1 MYFRISVF
9 SINLDN
15 QEDSVMIN
23 KSAIDRGLFTST
35 YYKSYRDQCNKN
47 HSTGEEEIFA
57 KPEQEPGTYARPY
70 NYDKLGEDGFVPKNT
85 YVDSN
90 DILVGKVMP
99 YKLQGTMHQRDTSLQ
114 MKGND
119 EGCVDMNYVGIN
131 GEAYKFCK
139 VRLRKYRKP
148 VVGDKCASRS
158 AQKGTIGMI
167 YHHQDMPFTKNGIT
181 PDIIMNPHAIPSRM
195 TIGQLMECIMGKA
208 SCHLGAYGD
217 ATPFTDCTVEGIADI
232 LEKSGYERYG
242 NEILYNGRTG
252 EQINTEI
259 FIGPTYYQR
268 LKHMVADKC
277 HCLTADHEVLTAD
290 GWKPIAEVS
299 KTDKVATLQGK
310 KLVYDHPTDVM
321 EFPDYKGQMYHIKT
335 QAVELDVT
343 ANHRMY
349 ISMCHPKK
357 HVWSEY
363 QFIEAQNMNGKA
375 VRYKKNAEWTSPA
388 FVFTFPSGEMVQ
400 NMDAWLTFFGI
411 WMAEGNVQGH
421 GLVCIRVSG
430 DRSNE
435 ELYNALMKLCIGSS
449 LCDNLV
455 SINTPY
461 LYEYLTN
468 IDKQTLP
475 EWVWDLSANQCQT
488 LIDAM
493 MVGDCTYRKP
503 REGPQTYYT
512 ENSRLADDFQR
523 LCLHAG
529 WTTIK
534 DTRNGVWKLTAVKN
548 STNPTVNHGPIHVQR
563 KKEKE
568 EYMYDYEGP
577 VYCLQVPSEV
587 FMVRK
592 NGKCVWTGNSRGSN
606 GPIIMLTRQP
616 AEGRA
621 RNGGL
626 RFGEME
632 RDAMV
637 AHGASSFLKER
648 MLDVSDNFRVFVCR
662 KCGILCTSNPEK
674 GIFKCN
680 NCKNSADI
688 TQVRIPYSMK
698 LLMQELMTMGV
709 APRLMV

>member
-1 MYFRISVF
+1 MDFPIVFRQF
-9 SINLDN
+9 FDN

-35 YYKSYRDQCNKN
+35 YFKSYRDQCNKN

-70 NYDKLGEDGFVPKNT
+70 NYEKLGEDGFVPKNT

-99 YKLQGTMHQRDTSLQ
+99 YKVQGAMHQRDTSMQ

-148 VVGDKCASRS
+148 VVGDKVASRS

-167 YHHQDMPFTKNGIT
+167 YHQQDMPFTKNGIT
-181 PDIIMNPHAIPSRM
+181 PDVIMNPHAIPSRM

-277 HCLTADHEVLTAD
+277 HCLTADHEVLTAN
-290 GWKPIAEVS
+290 GWKPIAEVT
-299 KTDKVATLQGK
+299 KDDKVATLQGK

-321 EFPDYKGQMYHIKT
+321 EFPDYKGQMYHVKT
-335 QAVELDVT
+335 QAVDLDVT

-349 ISMCHPKK
+349 ISVCHPKK

-363 QFIEAQNMNGKA
+363 QFVEAKDMIGKA
-375 VRYKKNAEWTSPA
+375 VRYKKNADWTAPA
-388 FVFTFPSGEMVQ
+388 FHFAFSTGKLVTDM
-400 NMDAWLTFFGI
+400 NAWLTFYAMYI
-411 WMAEGNVQGH
+411 AEG
-421 GLVCIRVSG
+421 GLVEHGMCSIRTRSQSG
-430 DRSNE
+430 VDALCSALHTLGFTYTTNE
-435 ELYNALMKLCIGSS
+435 NNVFIINDDVFAYFMDTNKHYLPDWIWQLSQAQCRVFIEALL
-449 LCDNLV
+449 L
-455 SINTPY
+455 
-461 LYEYLTN
+461 
-468 IDKQTLP
+468 
-475 EWVWDLSANQCQT
+475 A
-488 LIDAM
+488 
-493 MVGDCTYRKP
+493 DCTYRKP
-503 REGPQTYYT
+503 QEALQTYYT

-534 DTRNGVWKLTAVKN
+534 TMQNSLWKMVLVKN

-568 EYMYDYEGP
+568 EFMYDYEGS

-637 AHGASSFLKER
+637 AHGASAFLKER

-662 KCGILCTSNPEK
+662 KCGILCTTNPEK
-674 GIFKCN
+674 SIFKCN